1 MMVLPRQAGGTSDGA
16 FSDLVDILRPGDC
29 LVLNDTK
36 VIPARLDGRRKETGG
51 SVEVF
56 LLART
61 GASEWKVLLR
71 PGKHCKAGTDLEF
84 GEGLSGK
91 VVVGLGD
98 GRAMVRFEPE
108 SDADTLLSRLG
119 RVPLPPYIKRT
130 PDQQDSQRYQTVY
143 AKHEGAVAAPTAG
156 LHFTREML
164 LDLESRGVTNCFLT
178 LNVGPGTFEP
188 LRREMLRDNKL
199 DPEEFSVPAETLHVL
214 RETRKRRGRI
224 VAVGTT
230 AARVLETIDL
240 RETRSVSGETSLFIF
255 PPHGFRNMDA
265 LITNFHL
272 PGSSLIALV
281 AAFAGLERVMG
292 AYRDAIRL
300 GYRFYSYGDAMLIH

>member
-1 MMVLPRQAGGTSDGA
+1 MMVLPRRTGRIRDCT
-16 FSDLVDILRPGDC
+16 FSDVAGILRPGDC

-36 VIPARLDGRRKETGG
+36 VTPARLDGRRKETGG
-51 SVEVF
+51 SAEVF
-56 LLART
+56 LLRRIS
-61 GASEWKVLLR
+61 ASEWKVLLR
-71 PGKHCKAGTDLEF
+71 PGKHCKAGTELEF
-84 GEGLSGK
+84 GEGLSGE
-91 VVVGLGD
+91 VISGLGG
-98 GRAMVRFEPE
+98 GRAIVRFHPE

-130 PDQQDSQRYQTVY
+130 PDHQDSQRYQTVY
-143 AKHEGAVAAPTAG
+143 ARHEGAVAAPTAG

-164 LDLESRGVTNCFLT
+164 LDLESRGVMSCFLT
-178 LNVGPGTFEP
+178 LSVGPGTFEP
-188 LRREMLRDNKL
+188 LRRELLRDNML

-240 RETRSVSGETSLFIF
+240 RETRNVSGETSLFIF
-255 PPHGFRNMDA
+255 PPHDFRNMDA

-281 AAFAGLERVMG
+281 AAFAGLERVMN
-292 AYRDAIRL
+292 AYDEAIRL